1 MRKLPTYLIL
11 VLYLC
16 LQMNIFEDG
25 HKKYKHMKIIH
36 EWTWAFNWNSI
47 FLVVK
52 SLTYSFIFSFL
63 IGLGVG
69 RWKKKI
75 VGRLNQSTTQIFTK
89 IYLTFPGFVSSWKKI
104 WSEKQMLVKQ
114 NVLEYNHGLTS
125 LLDFVFSVN
134 TSILE
139 TIEI

>member
-1 MRKLPTYLIL
+1 MRKLTTYLIL
-11 VLYLC
+11 VFYLC

-25 HKKYKHMKIIH
+25 HKKYKHIKIIRK
-36 EWTWAFNWNSI
+36 WTWAFNWNSI

-89 IYLTFPGFVSSWKKI
+89 TYLTFPGFVFPWKKI
-104 WSEKQMLVKQ
+104 LSEKQMLVKQ
-114 NVLEYNHGLTS
+114 NVLEYNYGLTF

-134 TSILE
+134 PSIPE